1 MIEIVIILVFT
12 ALRRR
17 SCGGAP
23 DSRYVGGVDHA

>member
-1 MIEIVIILVFT
+1 MSFFSSLPCWR
-12 ALRRR
+12 LR